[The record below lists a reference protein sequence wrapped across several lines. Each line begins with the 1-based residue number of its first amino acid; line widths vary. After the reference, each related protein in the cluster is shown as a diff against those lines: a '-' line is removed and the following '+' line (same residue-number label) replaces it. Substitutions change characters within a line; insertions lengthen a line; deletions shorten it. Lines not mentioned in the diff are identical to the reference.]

1 MAGNATPGQSETAA
15 TSDDKLPS
23 EETSRLAK
31 PGQPDA
37 PRDVQPVDQAAQ
49 EEAAEERATNGG
61 YN

>member
-1 MAGNATPGQSETAA
+1 MTSNTASGPGETAA
-15 TSDDKLPS
+15 VPGDEVPFGDTS
-23 EETSRLAK
+23 TAGK

-37 PRDVQPVDQAAQ
+37 PSNVQPVNQAAQ